1 MSSASGGSAV
11 WPELGACI
19 APETLARA
27 RASQELFVRAD
38 PFRHVVIDGFFEPG
52 FAERLLADFPAFDPA
67 LAKKEIY
74 EGGVGQ
80 GGSHANSRDRSGV
93 SRTLRIDRVAGRS
106 LI

>member
-11 WPELGACI
+11 WPELRTRI

-27 RASQELFVRAD
+27 RTCQELFLRAD

-67 LAKKEIY
+67 LAK
-74 EGGVGQ
+74 
-80 GGSHANSRDRSGV
+80 N
-93 SRTLRIDRVAGRS
+93 
-106 LI
+106 